1 MTYRTMPIGRVA
13 GSALLCGA
21 SLILSS
27 CGGSDGPDVPTPVV
41 HAAPLAQND
50 TVSLTPGNTASVLD
64 NDTLEGNAARV
75 GSDGNVTFTTT
86 GTLPTGVSVAGGV
99 ITLASDMAPGSYSLG
114 YQLCNAADNQMC
126 ASATVALTVPP
137 YGTVGGLALDANTGN
152 AVPNVTVR
160 LGGLTALTDATGNYT
175 LPGVPLADRVSVV
188 FGADTHIETS
198 RIARVQAGRTEV
210 NVRLLPYAADTVLP
224 IATGGTATV
233 PDSTA
238 QVVLPANGLV
248 RADGAAASGN
258 VRVRITPISP
268 AVDPAQMPGDFN
280 TLVAGALT
288 PLQSWGAMN
297 VRLYDEAGNEL
308 NLASGV
314 SATLR
319 IPLSTRSD
327 EWPDTVPL
335 YYFDQAAGIWVEEG
349 TATLAGEP
357 GARYYT
363 GEVSHFTTWNAD
375 RVYDTIYVKGCV
387 ADEAGARV
395 ANATVSTDGI
405 SYSGTSTSY
414 TDANGDFSIPMMK
427 SGTAALAGL
436 SGNLLTNTVRVQAGT
451 EDYPLGEC
459 LVLTQSSVGGTLR
472 LTWGELPDDLDSH
485 LFAPDGSHIYYSSQG
500 SLVNAPYANLDV
512 DDISSFGPEVI
523 TLTRLMVGTYRYSVY
538 NYTGQFNHWLSRS
551 GARVEAYFAGQPL
564 RFYVAGAGDDNLTN
578 WWNVLEFDVDASCNV
593 TVRTVNSYSNTGPAA
608 PPVAVTYCTRP

>member
-1 MTYRTMPIGRVA
+1 MPIGRVA

-41 HAAPLAQND
+41 HAAPLPQND

-64 NDTLEGNAARV
+64 NDTVEGSAARV

-86 GTLPTGVSVAGGV
+86 GTLPVGVSVAGGV

-114 YQLCNAADNQMC
+114 YQLCNAADNRMC

-248 RADGAAASGN
+248 RADGTAASGN

-268 AVDPAQMPGDFN
+268 AVDPAQMPGDYN
-280 TLVAGALT
+280 TLVEGALT
-288 PLQSWGAMN
+288 PLQSWGALN

-308 NLASGV
+308 NLAPGA

-319 IPLSTRSD
+319 IPLSTRSS
-327 EWPDTVPL
+327 EWPETVPL
-335 YYFDQAAGIWVEEG
+335 YHFDQTAGVWVEEG

-363 GEVSHFTTWNAD
+363 GTVTHFTTWNAD
-375 RVYDTIYVKGCV
+375 RVYDTIYVNGCV
-387 ADEAGARV
+387 ADEVGNRIAH
-395 ANATVSTDGI
+395 ATVITDGI
-405 SYSGTSTSY
+405 SYSGTGTAY
-414 TDANGDFSIPMMK
+414 TDANGAFSVPMMK
-427 SGTAALAGL
+427 SGTAAIVGQ
-436 SGNLLTNTVRVQAGT
+436 SVNLLTNTVRIEAGSQ
-451 EDYPLGEC
+451 DYALDSC
-459 LVLTQSSVGGTLR
+459 LVLTPFGLGGTLR
-472 LTWGELPDDLDSH
+472 LTWGELPVDLDSH
-485 LFAPDGSHIYYSSQG
+485 LLAPDGSHIYYSNPGNLLS
-500 SLVNAPYANLDV
+500 APYANLDV
-512 DDISSFGPEVI
+512 DDVSSFGPEVV
-523 TLTRLMVGTYRYSVY
+523 TLNKLMVGTYRYSVH
-538 NYTGQFNHWLSRS
+538 NYSGQLDRWLSLS
-551 GARVEAYFAGQPL
+551 DARVEVNFADQPL
-564 RFYVAGAGDDNLTN
+564 RLYVAGAGDSDATD

-593 TVRTVNSYSNTGPAA
+593 TVRTVNSYSSTAPAVT
-608 PPVAVTYCTRP
+608 PVTATYCTRP